1 MVPRAAMQAT
11 KNPGAT
17 GPILLAVLALVL
29 AGCTPA
35 GPRALL
41 EGKQLL
47 DAGKLQEAVA
57 KLTLAT
63 QVMPTNAPAWNYLG
77 LARHQAGDVPGAE
90 QAYQQALRL
99 DRELF
104 EAHFNLGCLWL
115 DQNKLDSARNEFT
128 ACTLRRANSVEAWLR
143 LGSAHTRLGEFP
155 AAEAAFQKSLR
166 LNPNNPEAHNG
177 LGVLSVQ
184 RRRARDAAQHF
195 TAALKLQPNF
205 RPALLNLA
213 TVLNRELNDPRAAAQ
228 RYREYLASQPRD
240 ADWQTVNALLLGL
253 EQRLVGATRPPAT
266 NAPPVATP
274 SPTNP
279 PKPVIQVVA
288 MTPPPRTNVP
298 PVIPQPATAPATATV
313 APAKPAVAPAPVTRT
328 EPSPSLVSNPV
339 STIPTASPTTN
350 TAVAQPAEVKPEK
363 RSFLA
368 RLNPFR
374 RDAKPPVVVTALPP
388 ITNAIG
394 VSPSAVP
401 PAGPAAAT
409 PASATTRYTYLSP
422 TTPAAG
428 DRTSAEASLT
438 RGKQAR
444 AANRLT
450 EAAQAFQSA
459 VDADAGSYEA
469 RYNLALTQYALR
481 DYFHALASW
490 EFALSLQPE
499 SVDAR
504 YGFALTLK
512 AAGFTLDA
520 VAELEKLVAAAPREA
535 RAHLVLGN
543 LYAEQLQDKP
553 RARVHYQRVLELDA
567 RHPQATQIRYWLVAN
582 PA

>member
-11 KNPGAT
+11 INPGAT
-17 GPILLAVLALVL
+17 GAILLALLALVL
-29 AGCTPA
+29 TGCTPA

-41 EGKQLL
+41 EGKQQLE
-47 DAGKLQEAVA
+47 AGKLQEAVV

-63 QVMPTNAPAWNYLG
+63 RLMATNAQAWNYLG
-77 LARHQAGDVPGAE
+77 LARHQAGEVTGAE

-115 DQNKLDSARNEFT
+115 DQNRPEPARNEFT
-128 ACTLRRANSVEAWLR
+128 ACTLRRANSVEAWVK

-155 AAEAAFQKSLR
+155 AADAAFQKSLR

-195 TAALKLQPNF
+195 SAALKLQPNF

-213 TVLNRELNDPRAAAQ
+213 TVLNRDLNDPAAAVQ
-228 RYREYLASQPRD
+228 RYREYLALEPRE
-240 ADWQTVNALLLGL
+240 ADWPAVNALRLGL
-253 EQRLVGATRPPAT
+253 EQRLAGAARPAAT
-266 NAPPVATP
+266 NAPLVTAP

-279 PKPVIQVVA
+279 PKPIAQVVA
-288 MTPPPRTNVP
+288 VAPPPRTNVL
-298 PVIPQPATAPATATV
+298 PVIAQPVTAPAPIAV
-313 APAKPAVAPAPVTRT
+313 VVAKPAPAPAPVTRT
-328 EPSPSLVSNPV
+328 EPLPSVTSNLVPVISPPPS
-339 STIPTASPTTN
+339 ASDG
-350 TAVAQPAEVKPEK
+350 AVQRAEVKPEK
-363 RSFLA
+363 RGFLA

-374 RDAKPPVVVTALPP
+374 RDAKPPGIVTALPP
-388 ITNAIG
+388 TTNASV
-394 VSPSAVP
+394 VS
-401 PAGPAAAT
+401 PAAAT
-409 PASATTRYTYLSP
+409 PASAATRYAYLSP
-422 TTPAAG
+422 AAPAAG

-459 VDADAGSYEA
+459 VEADAGSYEA

-481 DYFHALASW
+481 DYLHALASW
-490 EFALSLQPE
+490 EFALSLQPDA
-499 SVDAR
+499 VDAR
-504 YGFALTLK
+504 YGFAVTLK